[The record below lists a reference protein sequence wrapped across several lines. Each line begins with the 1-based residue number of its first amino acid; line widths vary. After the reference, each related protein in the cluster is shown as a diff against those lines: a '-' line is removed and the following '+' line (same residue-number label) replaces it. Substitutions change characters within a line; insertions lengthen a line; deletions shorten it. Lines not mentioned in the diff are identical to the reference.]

1 LSDKMRRV
9 VAIVFVLVA
18 LGPSVVRAATWY
30 RCTHDDVLRDACCC
44 PAQAKHHDAPAPAT
58 ELRQA
63 CCCRITTIAARESS
77 VRGTPPLALIA
88 LSALAAI
95 PSVATLATPPPDAPV
110 GMTAL
115 DHRGEPRGPP
125 SSLFARHCSLRL

>member
-1 LSDKMRRV
+1 MRRV
-9 VAIVFVLVA
+9 VAIVFVLVV

-44 PAQAKHHDAPAPAT
+44 PAQANHHDEPAPAT

-77 VRGTPPLALIA
+77 VRGAPPLALTTA
-88 LSALAAI
+88 PVLAAL
-95 PSVATLATPPPDAPV
+95 ATLATPPPDAPV
-110 GMTAL
+110 GTTTL
-115 DHRGEPRGPP
+115 DHLGEPRGPP
-125 SSLFARHCSLRL
+125 GRLFARHCSLRL